1 MVYRVYVE
9 KKSEYAS
16 EAKALLSDAVT
27 LLSVK
32 GLENV
37 RIINR
42 YDVENITPELFD
54 YAKKTVFSEPQ
65 TDLVTDEIEGE
76 GTVFAVEYLPGQFDQ
91 RADSAAQCIQLIS
104 KGDRPLIR
112 TAKVYILEG
121 TLSEEGVNTVK
132 KYVINPVEARQ
143 ASLEKPDTLAVKY
156 DIPTEVE
163 TLVGFTS
170 LDKNGLADFVK
181 KYGLAMD
188 EDDIAFC
195 QDYFNSEKRDPTIT
209 EIRMIDTY
217 WSDHCRHTTFLTNI
231 DNVKFEDKLLEN
243 AFNEYIAIR
252 KELGRTKP
260 ICLMDL
266 ATVGAKYLKSKGL
279 LDKLDESEEIN
290 ACTVKMDVEVEG
302 KTEKWLLLF
311 KNETH
316 NHPTE
321 IEPFGGAATCIGG
334 AIRDPLSGRVTST

>member
-1 MVYRVYVE
+1 M
-9 KKSEYAS
+9 
-16 EAKALLSDAVT
+16 
-27 LLSVK
+27 
-32 GLENV
+32 
-37 RIINR
+37 
-42 YDVENITPELFD
+42 
-54 YAKKTVFSEPQ
+54 
-65 TDLVTDEIEGE
+65 
-76 GTVFAVEYLPGQFDQ
+76 
-91 RADSAAQCIQLIS
+91 
-104 KGDRPLIR
+104 
-112 TAKVYILEG
+112 
-121 TLSEEGVNTVK
+121 NTVK

-266 ATVGAKYLKSKGL
+266 ATVGAKYLKSK
-279 LDKLDESEEIN
+279 DFDS
-290 ACTVKMDVEVEG
+290 D
-302 KTEKWLLLF
+302 
-311 KNETH
+311 
-316 NHPTE
+316 
-321 IEPFGGAATCIGG
+321 
-334 AIRDPLSGRVTST
+334 